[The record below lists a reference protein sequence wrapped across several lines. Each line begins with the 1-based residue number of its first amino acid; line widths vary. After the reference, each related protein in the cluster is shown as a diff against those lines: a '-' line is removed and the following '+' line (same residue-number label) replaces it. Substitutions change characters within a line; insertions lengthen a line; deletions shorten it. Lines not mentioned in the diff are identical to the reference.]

1 MYDLIGTLF
10 LLAWIAATIY
20 GIVLLFKKGQRIKG
34 LKVIPSAFLICSIGV
49 SVAATMS
56 QNGKAREAG
65 FENSADMSAATEA
78 GITDPAIWNET
89 KAEIANEQ
97 AEEER
102 AAKLEAERLAAEA
115 AAREEAE
122 RIEQE
127 RLAEAEAAEA
137 AARKEAERVEQE
149 RLAEAEA
156 AEEQRKGFHCLSAWD
171 GAHRDFRR
179 DVKNMMRDPDS
190 FEDIETRITPV
201 NSEGYHNILM
211 TYRARNGFGGMNVGQ
226 ALGLVRNSDCK
237 ATVIS
242 VE

>member
-127 RLAEAEAAEA
+127 RLAEAEAAE
-137 AARKEAERVEQE
+137 
-149 RLAEAEA
+149 
-156 AEEQRKGFHCLSAWD
+156 EQRKGFHCLSAWD